1 MTTANYS
8 AHDAATTEILPIY
21 FIANEWRINWM
32 ERLTQA
38 LQDASEAAAIGA
50 TLSNVQTVFQA
61 IRCAINDAIDRLDD
75 AAKQPDCYDVIKRMS
90 SGLEVSML
98 QHVNMLNVMIL
109 NSRYDV
115 DVDGDEEPEGW
126 GMATDMMK
134 CALGGM
140 AGAGVSR
147 RRWMQEHLK
156 AMPF

>member
-90 SGLEVSML
+90 AGLEVSML

-109 NSRYDV
+109 NSRLLGAIYV
-115 DVDGDEEPEGW
+115 RWVLIRAQCKQTLTLAKKLARW
-126 GMATDMMK
+126 SQQVW
-134 CALGGM
+134 AL
-140 AGAGVSR
+140 
-147 RRWMQEHLK
+147 LK
-156 AMPF
+156 WDQHQRVL